1 MVDNRAAGVPESLR
15 ETVTALRSGA
25 LPLATYVDAACDR
38 VEAREGEIHAL
49 VPEAGRRARLRA
61 EAAGLADAYP
71 DDATRPPLY
80 GALVGVKDIIH
91 THGFVTRAGSDVPPE
106 LFAGAEATVVTR
118 LRAAGALVLGK
129 TRTAEFA
136 TSTPPATRNPRNPT
150 HTPGGSSSGSAAAV
164 AAGYCALALGTQTVG
179 SVIRPAAF
187 CGIVGFKPTY
197 GRIPIAGVVP
207 YSVSVDTVGLF
218 APTVADIRLVAPVV
232 IDDWTPTIV
241 AERKPVLG
249 VPEGEYLLQATAEGL
264 TAFARQLAQLE
275 AAGYE
280 VRPIPALRDIAAIN
294 QAQMWMNA
302 GELAR
307 VHAPWFAQYEDRYR
321 PGTAAIIRMGQDVSD
336 AEIAAGRA
344 SRSDV
349 RAELEALMGEYG
361 VDLWVCPPATGPA
374 PEGIA
379 STGDPIMNLPWSHA
393 GMPALSVP
401 AGEYRQSGLPL
412 GLQLVAHAA
421 ADESL
426 LAWAEEIAGTVA
438 SVTLA

>member
-1 MVDNRAAGVPESLR
+1 VDNSADRVPESLR
-15 ETVTALRSGA
+15 ETVAALRSGA
-25 LPLATYVDAACDR
+25 LPLATYLDAACDR

-71 DDATRPPLY
+71 DAATRPPLY
-80 GALVGVKDIIH
+80 GALIGVKDIIH

-106 LFAGAEATVVTR
+106 LFAGAEATVVSR

-129 TRTAEFA
+129 TQTAEFA
-136 TSTPPATRNPRNPT
+136 TSTPPATRNPRNPA

-187 CGIVGFKPTY
+187 CGITGFKPTY

-232 IDDWTPTIV
+232 MDNWAPTTV

-249 VPEGEYLLQATAEGL
+249 VPDGAYLRQASAADL
-264 TAFARQLAQLE
+264 TAFARQLAHLE

-280 VRPIPALRDIAAIN
+280 VRRISALNDIAAIN
-294 QAQMWMNA
+294 RTQTRMNA

-307 VHAPWFAQYEDRYR
+307 VHAQWFAQYEDRYR
-321 PGTAAIIRMGQDVSD
+321 PETAAIIRIGQDVSD

-344 SRSDV
+344 SRDDV
-349 RAELEALMGEYG
+349 RAELEALMGERG
-361 VDLWVCPPATGPA
+361 IDLWVCPPA

-401 AGEYRQSGLPL
+401 AGEYRESGLPL

-426 LAWAEEIAGTVA
+426 LAWAEAIAVAVA

>member
-1 MVDNRAAGVPESLR
+1 MNGVPESLR
-15 ETVTALRSGA
+15 ETVAALRSGA
-25 LPLATYVDAACDR
+25 LPLAVYIDTVCDR

-49 VPEAGRRARLRA
+49 VPEAGRRERLRA
-61 EAAGLADAYP
+61 EARGLADAYP
-71 DDATRPPLY
+71 DAATRPPLY
-80 GALVGVKDIIH
+80 GALVGVKDFIH

-106 LFAGAEATVVTR
+106 LFAGSEATVVSR

-136 TSTPPATRNPRNPT
+136 TSTPPATRNPRNPA

-164 AAGYCALALGTQTVG
+164 AAGYCPLALGTQTVG

-187 CGIVGFKPTY
+187 CGVVGFKPTY
-197 GRIPIAGVVP
+197 GRIPTAGVVP

-232 IDDWTPTIV
+232 MDNWEPVV

-249 VPEGEYLLQATAEGL
+249 VPEGGYLLQTSAKGLRAFVRQTAH
-264 TAFARQLAQLE
+264 LE

-280 VRPIPALRDIAAIN
+280 VRHISALRDIAEIN
-294 QAQMWMNA
+294 EIQVRMNQ
-302 GELAR
+302 GEIAR
-307 VHAPWFAQYEDRYR
+307 VHAPWFARYEDRYR
-321 PGTAAIIRMGQDVSD
+321 PETAALIRAGQDVSD
-336 AEIAAGRA
+336 EEIADGRA
-344 SRSDV
+344 SRDRV
-349 RAELEALMGEYG
+349 RWELEALMREYG
-361 VDLWVCPPATGPA
+361 IDLWACPSATGPA

-401 AGEYRQSGLPL
+401 AGDGGGLPL
-412 GLQLVAHAA
+412 GLQLVARIS

-426 LAWAEEIAGTVA
+426 LAWAEEIAAAVA
-438 SVTLA
+438 SVTLV